1 MILVY
6 TSVLY
11 RIGVLFSKHFRNL
24 TLYVIDRSCTYDDY
38 KYLWQMYL
46 HMLKEQ
52 VISLLTLLMS
62 VCEDKKD
69 I

>member
-38 KYLWQMYL
+38 KYL
-46 HMLKEQ
+46 
-52 VISLLTLLMS
+52 
-62 VCEDKKD
+62 
-69 I
+69 